1 MEVLVGTDFFTV
13 EILPW
18 RGLVTYYVL
27 FFLKLGSRRVK
38 IAGITRHPDE
48 EWMQQVGPTATQES
62 WGHLHGCRYLL
73 HDRDP
78 KFCNSFRSMVRQSGV
93 KPIMLPASSPNLN
106 AFASRVIGGM
116 VRFEYDLPF
125 AWRLHYSWSWFAKL
139 LQTYGYIR
147 PHVVELNR

>member
-1 MEVLVGTDFFTV
+1 MAKSN
-13 EILPW
+13 
-18 RGLVTYYVL
+18 VTSVWEACL
-27 FFLKLGSRRVK
+27 STTLGPHEYFDH
-38 IAGITRHPDE
+38 T
-48 EWMQQVGPTATQES
+48 
-62 WGHLHGCRYLL
+62 GCKSSCVCWRYLL
-73 HDRDP
+73 HDRDT

-116 VRFEYDLPF
+116 VRFEYDLPS

-139 LQTYGYIR
+139 RQTYGYIR